1 MNGPRYEGDNTWN
14 QVGTA
19 GPPGNLAGRALFQ
32 TSVPLAGSSI
42 PLVGYG
48 SALGEEEPAL
58 DTMISE
64 GPSIL
69 MGEQVLSVEGEGDD
83 YRTEF
88 DPQTGQEILV
98 RLDPD
103 TGEPRSDGDA
113 SPGEIEEEPESDPE
127 MARFS
132 DVETMVLNHT
142 SSDVLTCF
150 LQFATL
156 FAFYI
161 EQNVFYLCFIHFC
174 ILQIMNMDLD
184 PGVDDEFSAL
194 EGKCICHNDLCPLWW
209 SV

>member
-14 QVGTA
+14 QAATA
-19 GPPGNLAGRALFQ
+19 GPSGNLAGRALFQ

-48 SALGEEEPAL
+48 SALVEEEPAL

-69 MGEQVLSVEGEGDD
+69 MGEQVLSVEGVCDD

-98 RLDPD
+98 RVDPD

-113 SPGEIEEEPESDPE
+113 SPGDIEEEPESDPE

-132 DVETMVLNHT
+132 DVETMVVNHT
-142 SSDVLTCF
+142 SGVVLTCF
-150 LQFATL
+150 FQFAIF

-161 EQNVFYLCFIHFC
+161 E
-174 ILQIMNMDLD
+174 
-184 PGVDDEFSAL
+184 
-194 EGKCICHNDLCPLWW
+194 
-209 SV
+209 